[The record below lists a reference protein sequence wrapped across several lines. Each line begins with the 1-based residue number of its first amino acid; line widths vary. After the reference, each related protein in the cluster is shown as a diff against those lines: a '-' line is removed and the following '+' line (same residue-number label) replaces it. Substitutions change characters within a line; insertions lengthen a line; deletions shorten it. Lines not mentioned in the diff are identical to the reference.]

1 MGLESFSLG
10 KRNKYHIILTQNAV
24 LTKIQSMTEFNFLC
38 CANYETILRGLS
50 HPKFCIGMGQNFSDN
65 FVEIS
70 CVSNGTVAEKLY
82 ENWFSSTAKVVVCV
96 LKLWRIEWREG
107 ATIEYI
113 NNRISNKSGNAAE
126 ERREGN
132 QKHQNFYI
140 PDLQDEYDPVYSKP
154 QNKRLSRLWLE
165 ISFGFVRHF
174 QQAWI

>member
-1 MGLESFSLG
+1 KKKQSAI
-10 KRNKYHIILTQNAV
+10 RV
-24 LTKIQSMTEFNFLC
+24 KIARTWKAPIGSIRPTITIGYNHRSNYTFVKFRFGINLNEEFNFLC

-107 ATIEYI
+107 CLSYI
-113 NNRISNKSGNAAE
+113 TNFE
-126 ERREGN
+126 ECLDILFDP
-132 QKHQNFYI
+132 QI
-140 PDLQDEYDPVYSKP
+140 PDIVYFKSM
-154 QNKRLSRLWLE
+154 
-165 ISFGFVRHF
+165 
-174 QQAWI
+174 